1 MGEPTLRTP
10 GRVFSKFGTLPATCR
25 CMESGSP
32 IDIHT
37 RKYYRV
43 VVEGIDPS
51 RANEDSFA
59 IKLSMTTRSTPQR
72 VRTVI
77 RNLPY
82 TVKSGLSATAANKLK
97 AIIERIGGIVRI
109 ETHFVTPGKE
119 SEAYR
124 HHTGA
129 SRASEAGKAGNVEP
143 EVEQIFI
150 CPECGHLTEEGA
162 TFCTVCHR
170 KFRGPGRKDGLG
182 DRVPEDNPLNE
193 DEAMGE
199 QEISVEQE
207 LTLTEAWRRYKIPI
221 VLVGV
226 GFLLLLLLK

>member
-1 MGEPTLRTP
+1 
-10 GRVFSKFGTLPATCR
+10 
-25 CMESGSP
+25 MESGSS
-32 IDIHT
+32 IDVNT
-37 RKYYRV
+37 KKYYRV

-51 RANEDSFA
+51 QANEDSFA
-59 IKLSMTTRSTPQR
+59 IKLSMKTRSTPQR

-97 AIIERIGGIVRI
+97 AIIEGIGGIVRI

-124 HHTGA
+124 HHQETNGESQSDKPGSA
-129 SRASEAGKAGNVEP
+129 EP

-150 CPECGHLTEEGA
+150 CPECGHLAEEGA

-170 KFRGPGRKDGLG
+170 KFRGPGRRAGLG
-182 DRVPEDNPLNE
+182 DRIPEDNPLNE
-193 DEAMGE
+193 DGAASEP
-199 QEISVEQE
+199 EISGEPETSGE
-207 LTLTEAWRRYKIPI
+207 LTLTEVWRRSKIPI
-221 VLVGV
+221 IFVGV
-226 GFLLLLLLK
+226 GVLLFLLLK